1 MYKSSNI
8 VAAISGIVISIGT
21 ISTTASAT
29 PKSFFIEG
37 QILASNKKE
46 KLRDKA
52 TGFADKA
59 QEYAEEAK
67 AKAKEAAKCCKN
79 TGYASFARSEANMA
93 QKQANFAKGFADKAL
108 NTNNTSELKDLK
120 NKAKK
125 FATNAEMAAN
135 RARFELNRA
144 IKQEK
149 ENLINDAPYR
159 INVLKNKI
167 RNEKKYVD
175 SAKKCCSNQ
184 EIYPGKAIEN
194 VEKSAEVTITYAEE
208 SISVYENI
216 QASKTLAEIKK
227 LWKKGAILWGKID
240 KQSRNTARQM
250 RLAQRYPDDFSDL
263 KGRCGFEE
271 YEEKGKIAYK
281 ISNKR
286 WAPNKVRYKGLD
298 WEKFIKKY
306 C

>member
-67 AKAKEAAKCCKN
+67 AKAKEAEKCCKYTKGAKEARWLAN
-79 TGYASFARSEANMA
+79 YAKE
-93 QKQANFAKGFADKAL
+93 QANFAKEKAEKAL
-108 NTNNTSELKDLK
+108 NTNKTSKAKDLK
-120 NKAKK
+120 NKAKE
-125 FATNAEMAAN
+125 FASNAEMAAN
-135 RARFELNRA
+135 KARIEFNNAMKE
-144 IKQEK
+144 EK
-149 ENLINDAPYR
+149 EKLIKDAP
-159 INVLKNKI
+159 NKI
-167 RNEKKYVD
+167 NYLRSIIRDGKEYVN
-175 SAKKCCSNQ
+175 SAIKCCSNQ
-184 EIYPGKAIEN
+184 EINPGKKIEN
-194 VEKSAEVTITYAEE
+194 VEKSAEVTIKYAEE
-208 SISVYENI
+208 AISAYKNI
-216 QASKTLAEIKK
+216 EASKTLAEIKK
-227 LWKKGAILWGKID
+227 LWNEGEILIRKTVKQID
-240 KQSRNTARQM
+240 NTEIQM